1 MKQVLL
7 TVLGLC
13 LFLTISFA
21 QGPHQHKRHHG
32 KLSAEAKAELETF
45 HKEKVYPVKK
55 AAHDKM
61 TATFSA
67 EDLAFL
73 EQKRAEGKALHEETR
88 ALRKEMKGARKNGTS
103 KEEMKATYAPIKEK
117 YAAFMESMKP
127 FMERNKEAIV
137 AAAKSLKAEQ
147 EGWRT
152 EKKAILDKHLSE
164 EDKAKMAERKE
175 RMKEKLQKRGEKRGK
190 DKGDFRKMKMVK
202 FVLWDGEMKTRKACK
217 KGGKDCDKG
226 TSDSD
231 SGNSGNSRMGAL
243 DGSQGMTLTNY
254 PNPAINQTTVIFE
267 LTNTTKKANLII
279 TDSQGKQVWKKHFNK
294 LNAGEH
300 KVDVDLK
307 KLPNGQYFY
316 TLETDDNQ
324 MTKTLIVNK

>member
-7 TVLGLC
+7 IVLGLC
-13 LFLTISFA
+13 LFLTASFA
-21 QGPHQHKRHHG
+21 QGPHRGKRHHG

-73 EQKRAEGKALHEETR
+73 EQKRAEGKALREETR
-88 ALRKEMKGARKNGTS
+88 ALHKEMKGARKEGAS
-103 KEEMKATYAPIKEK
+103 KEEMKAAFAPMKAK
-117 YAAFMESMKP
+117 YVAFMESMKP
-127 FMERNKEAIV
+127 FMERNKDAI
-137 AAAKSLKAEQ
+137 AAAGESIKAEQ

-175 RMKEKLQKRGEKRGK
+175 RMKERRQKHGEKRGK
-190 DKGDFRKMKMVK
+190 DRGDFRKMKMVK

-226 TSDSD
+226 TSDSNNGSSSNSKIGAFD
-231 SGNSGNSRMGAL
+231 GN
-243 DGSQGMTLTNY
+243 QGMTLTNY
-254 PNPAINQTTVIFE
+254 PNPAMGQTTVIFE
-267 LTNTTKKANLII
+267 LANTTKKANLII

-300 KVDVDLK
+300 KVEVDLK